1 MQVPYINIG
10 IQYKDLK
17 QEILNSFEKLLNSG
31 MFILGEEVSSFEDKF
46 ATYCGTKYAV
56 GLNSGTDALILTL
69 QAYGIGEGDEVIVP
83 PNSFLAS
90 ASAVALVGATPVF
103 VDVNK
108 QFTIDY
114 SKIEASITPKTK
126 AIMPVHLTGRP
137 ADMDEINEIAFK
149 HNLLVIEDAAQAVGA
164 KYKGKKIGSIGNA
177 GCFSLHPLK
186 NLSAGGD
193 GGMITTNDKELYDY
207 LLIARN
213 HGLKNRDEC
222 EFWSL
227 NSRLDAM
234 QAALLNVK
242 IAHTDKWNNRRREI
256 AHKYQLAL
264 KDLVTIPT
272 DDEIHHSV
280 YHTFIIQT
288 NKRDE
293 LQKYLAE
300 QGVDSK
306 VHYPIPIHLQE
317 AAAYLG
323 NKKGDFP
330 ITEKQSE
337 EILSLPIFPELTNE
351 QVDYVIQKIIEFF
364 K

>member
-1 MQVPYINIG
+1 MRVPYINIG

-17 QEILNSFEKLLNSG
+17 QEILSSFEKLLDSG
-31 MFILGEEVSSFEDKF
+31 MFILGEEVSSFEEKF
-46 ATYCGTKYAV
+46 AAYCGTKYAV

-90 ASAVALVGATPVF
+90 ASAVALVGATPIF
-103 VDVNK
+103 VDVNNE
-108 QFTIDY
+108 FTIDVA
-114 SKIEASITPKTK
+114 KLEESINSNTK

-137 ADMDEINEIAFK
+137 ADMDEILAIASK
-149 HNLLVIEDAAQAVGA
+149 HDLLVIEDAAQAVGA
-164 KYKGKKIGSIGNA
+164 KYKGKQIGSIGDV

-193 GGMITTNDKELYDY
+193 GGMITTNDKEFYGY
-207 LLIARN
+207 LLTARN

-242 IAHTDKWNNRRREI
+242 ISYTDNWNNRRRDI
-256 AHKYQLAL
+256 AHKYQDAL
-264 KDLVTIPT
+264 KDLVIVPT
-272 DDEIHHSV
+272 DDEDYHSV

-288 NKRDE
+288 DRRDE
-293 LQKYLAE
+293 LQNYLE
-300 QGVDSK
+300 ENSIGVK

-317 AAAYLG
+317 AADYLG

-351 QVDYVIQKIIEFF
+351 QVDYVIQKVIEFF